1 MRHNRGMTT
10 HERLQGMRSEILRT
24 AEKYGATNV
33 RVFGSVVRG
42 EDGTDSDIDLL
53 IALERGRTLL
63 DLVELEDE
71 LTALIGRK
79 VDVVVEGGLSPHI
92 GPNILREAVGL

>member
-1 MRHNRGMTT
+1 MRDD
-10 HERLQGMRSEILRT
+10 ILAV
-24 AEKYGATNV
+24 AEKYGASNV

-42 EDGTDSDIDLL
+42 EQRDQSDIDLL
-53 IALERGRTLL
+53 VALQRGRTLL
-63 DLVELEDE
+63 DLVALEEE

-92 GPNILREAVGL
+92 GPHILREAVGL